1 MPGLLVLRFVFFP
14 FFSFYHNILCA
25 PRSFALLPT
34 CLVLLICRNILRGRC
49 NQAVEGRVGVT
60 PHGGCSD
67 ACAPF
72 CTLFLLRSFITVVG
86 QMDAR
91 GLEDGGKGTRE
102 RAATRAREGE
112 GDVRNVLYTARN
124 VRWLSFVLRACGT
137 CPEQSLAAC
146 NSPVICTQGGCCG
159 SWSGFSSS
167 NWCNVGGTSPTG
179 RLVACDSNVC
189 YCCFVRTE
197 HCWRRGKH
205 RDDYDTVRS

>member
-25 PRSFALLPT
+25 PRSFALLLT

-72 CTLFLLRSFITVVG
+72 CTIFLLRSFITVVG
-86 QMDAR
+86 QTDAH
-91 GLEDGGKGTRE
+91 GLEDGGKGTQE

-112 GDVRNVLYTARN
+112 ADVRNVLYTARN
-124 VRWLSFVLRACGT
+124 VRWLSRKEDVAAHGQAFRQATDAMSGARRLPAVSLRATRT
-137 CPEQSLAAC
+137 CATAALFAQSAVEDVA
-146 NSPVICTQGGCCG
+146 NTER
-159 SWSGFSSS
+159 
-167 NWCNVGGTSPTG
+167 
-179 RLVACDSNVC
+179 RL
-189 YCCFVRTE
+189 
-197 HCWRRGKH
+197 
-205 RDDYDTVRS
+205 